1 MTQAFNM
8 ADLSTALPEVVLSLV
23 AMAILMLDFI
33 APKGRRDWLG
43 YLSVLGVLLTLM
55 VLIPQWGATQSA
67 FSGQYLSDP
76 FALFFKIL
84 FLAAA
89 GLIILMSIGYL
100 RGEGADRGEFYAL
113 ILFATLGMMLMA
125 SAVDLL
131 ILYIGLEMM
140 SISIYVLAG
149 FLKRERR
156 SNEAALKYLLMGGFS
171 SAIILYGMVILYGL
185 TGATGLKEIAS
196 ALTAD
201 TLSNPALI
209 LAMVMLAAG
218 FGFKIAAVPF
228 HMWAPD
234 VYDGA
239 PTPVT
244 AFMATGVKAAAFAAL
259 FRVMV
264 QAFAAVPAWHD
275 IVWWLAVVTMIGG
288 NLFALGQR
296 SFKRMLAYSSVAHAG
311 YLLVALT
318 AGGRVGTSAF
328 IVYVIAYTLMSFGA
342 FAVLAAKGRGGESD
356 VTIDDLA
363 GLAGRRP
370 WLAFALAICMLS
382 LLGFPGTAG
391 FIGKW
396 YIIMAAIGAGQTI
409 LATILVLTSVVSAG
423 YYLPVIMAMYMKP
436 EPIEAAH
443 VDAVLDRWGRA
454 AVAVV
459 VAGLLLFGVWP
470 NRLFDLARSAGDSV
484 QPTATTTTSG
494 Q

>member
-23 AMAILMLDFI
+23 AMVILMLDFI

-55 VLIPQWGATQSA
+55 VLFPQWGATQSA

-76 FALFFKIL
+76 FALFFKIV
-84 FLAAA
+84 FLVSA

-131 ILYIGLEMM
+131 ILYIGLETM
-140 SISIYVLAG
+140 SICIYVLAG
-149 FLKRERR
+149 FLKRDRR

-228 HMWAPD
+228 HMYIPD
-234 VYDGA
+234 VYEGA
-239 PTPVT
+239 PTPI
-244 AFMATGVKAAAFAAL
+244 AAL
-259 FRVMV
+259 LSAASEIAGLVILLRVFLVAIPGLQDRWALLFYVLSLLTMTV
-264 QAFAAVPAWHD
+264 GN
-275 IVWWLAVVTMIGG
+275 VVAIAQS
-288 NLFALGQR
+288 NI
-296 SFKRMLAYSSVAHAG
+296 KRMLAYSSIAHIG
-311 YLLVALT
+311 YLLIGVVA
-318 AGGRVGTSAF
+318 GRELGISATLLYTV
-328 IVYVIAYTLMSFGA
+328 VYALMTLGA
-342 FAVLAAKGRGGESD
+342 FAMVILLCVGEVKGER
-356 VTIDDLA
+356 IDDFTGLAQRSPMAAAAMLILLLSLAGVPPTAGFVGKLYLFGAAIERGYVLLALVAVVNSAISLFYYMKVAVAMYMRDLPPA
-363 GLAGRRP
+363 GLALSPSRP
-370 WLAFALAICMLS
+370 LRVALFVTVVGTLAI
-382 LLGFPGTAG
+382 GIYPGP
-391 FIGKW
+391 FLD
-396 YIIMAAIGAGQTI
+396 
-409 LATILVLTSVVSAG
+409 LAKASI
-423 YYLPVIMAMYMKP
+423 
-436 EPIEAAH
+436 
-443 VDAVLDRWGRA
+443 
-454 AVAVV
+454 
-459 VAGLLLFGVWP
+459 AGLW
-470 NRLFDLARSAGDSV
+470 
-484 QPTATTTTSG
+484 
-494 Q
+494 

>member
-23 AMAILMLDFI
+23 AMTILTLDFI

-55 VLIPQWGATQSA
+55 ALIPQWGATQPA

-84 FLAAA
+84 FLVAA

-131 ILYIGLEMM
+131 ILYIGLETM
-140 SISIYVLAG
+140 SICIYVLAG

-185 TGATGLKEIAS
+185 TGATGLKEIAT

-228 HMWAPD
+228 HMYIPD
-234 VYDGA
+234 VYEGA
-239 PTPVT
+239 PTPIT
-244 AFMATGVKAAAFAAL
+244 ALLSAASEIAGLVILLRVFFVAIPGLQDRWAL
-259 FRVMV
+259 LFYVLSLLTMTV
-264 QAFAAVPAWHD
+264 GN
-275 IVWWLAVVTMIGG
+275 VVAIAQS
-288 NLFALGQR
+288 NI
-296 SFKRMLAYSSVAHAG
+296 KRMLAYSSIAHIG
-311 YLLVALT
+311 YLLIGVVA
-318 AGGRVGTSAF
+318 GRELGISATLLYAV
-328 IVYVIAYTLMSFGA
+328 VYALMTLGA
-342 FAVLAAKGRGGESD
+342 FAMVILLCVGEVKGER
-356 VTIDDLA
+356 IDDFTGLAQRSPMAAAAMLIFLLSLAGVPPTAGFVGKLYLFGAAIERGYVLLALVAVVNSAVSLFYYMKVAVAMYMRDLPPA
-363 GLAGRRP
+363 GLALSPSRP
-370 WLAFALAICMLS
+370 LRVALFVTVVGTLAI
-382 LLGFPGTAG
+382 GIYPGP
-391 FIGKW
+391 FLD
-396 YIIMAAIGAGQTI
+396 
-409 LATILVLTSVVSAG
+409 LAKASI
-423 YYLPVIMAMYMKP
+423 
-436 EPIEAAH
+436 
-443 VDAVLDRWGRA
+443 
-454 AVAVV
+454 
-459 VAGLLLFGVWP
+459 AGLW
-470 NRLFDLARSAGDSV
+470 
-484 QPTATTTTSG
+484 
-494 Q
+494 

>member
-43 YLSVLGVLLTLM
+43 YLSVLGVLLTLT

-228 HMWAPD
+228 HMYIPD
-234 VYDGA
+234 VYEGA
-239 PTPVT
+239 PTPIT
-244 AFMATGVKAAAFAAL
+244 ALLSAASEIAGLVILLRVFFVAIPGLQDRWAL
-259 FRVMV
+259 LFYVLSLLTMTV
-264 QAFAAVPAWHD
+264 GN
-275 IVWWLAVVTMIGG
+275 VVAIAQS
-288 NLFALGQR
+288 NI
-296 SFKRMLAYSSVAHAG
+296 KRMLAYSSIAHIG
-311 YLLVALT
+311 YLLIGVVA
-318 AGGRVGTSAF
+318 GRELGISATLLYAV
-328 IVYVIAYTLMSFGA
+328 VYALMTLGA
-342 FAVLAAKGRGGESD
+342 FAMVILLCVGEVKGER
-356 VTIDDLA
+356 IDDFTGLAQRSPMAAAAMLIFLLSLAGVPPTAGFVGKLYLFGAAIERGYVLLALVAVVNSAVSLFYYMKVAVAMYMRDLPPA
-363 GLAGRRP
+363 GLALSPSRP
-370 WLAFALAICMLS
+370 LRVALFVTVVGTLAI
-382 LLGFPGTAG
+382 GIYPGP
-391 FIGKW
+391 FLD
-396 YIIMAAIGAGQTI
+396 
-409 LATILVLTSVVSAG
+409 LAKASI
-423 YYLPVIMAMYMKP
+423 
-436 EPIEAAH
+436 
-443 VDAVLDRWGRA
+443 
-454 AVAVV
+454 
-459 VAGLLLFGVWP
+459 AGLW
-470 NRLFDLARSAGDSV
+470 
-484 QPTATTTTSG
+484 
-494 Q
+494 